1 MIMTARSIDMQV
13 LVGSDAHNGS
23 KVSSSNNNNNNNMS
37 SSTFVPGDK
46 DILCGRGRVNFY
58 HKGNELFRKIV
69 GKHLNGY
76 VTARSRVERS
86 VVIKK
91 IAEEIRSMGCRF
103 LKLSSGTDMWYE
115 AGIKVAKQKIGHALR
130 DATAE
135 KNKSIVKIHEK
146 YQEERSGSNTTTNN
160 SESSPLSPV
169 KSEQHQHQQS
179 SMPDNSLASLS
190 LARLSSSGESS
201 AGVVAG
207 QKRKRTSS
215 AQPQNTGSP
224 FSLPPIPQNQQ
235 TAVQEQPLS
244 NLMMEANFLANDNK
258 RIRLPTPTIVERQD
272 SYNSADGDYCL
283 DLVNEASLD
292 ELEILL
298 LNTDTPT
305 TSNSGGGAQVMIP
318 EHQSSSGH
326 LDWVLSQMYLPL

>member
-1 MIMTARSIDMQV
+1 M
-13 LVGSDAHNGS
+13 LVGSDAHSGS
-23 KVSSSNNNNNNNMS
+23 KISSSNNNNMS

-91 IAEEIRSMGCRF
+91 IAEEIRATGCRF
-103 LKLSSGTDMWYE
+103 LKLSSGTNVWYE
-115 AGIKVAKQKIGHALR
+115 AGSKVAKQKIGHALR

-146 YQEERSGSNTTTNN
+146 YQEERSGSNTTNNN
-160 SESSPLSPV
+160 SELSPLSPV
-169 KSEQHQHQQS
+169 KSDHQQNQH
-179 SMPDNSLASLS
+179 MPNNTLASLS
-190 LARLSSSGESS
+190 LARLRSESS
-201 AGVVAG
+201 VGVAG

-215 AQPQNTGSP
+215 AQQQNTQAS
-224 FSLPPIPQNQQ
+224 FSFPPIAQQ
-235 TAVQEQPLS
+235 QEQEQPLS
-244 NLMMEANFLANDNK
+244 NLMMEANSNDNK
-258 RIRLPTPTIVERQD
+258 RIRLAAPTIVERQV

-298 LNTDTPT
+298 LNTE
-305 TSNSGGGAQVMIP
+305 TSTSSNGGQMMIP
-318 EHQSSSGH
+318 QHESSNNN
-326 LDWVLSQMYLPL
+326 LDWFLLNDNNNDIHGV